1 MKKLLPL
8 IPFAGTLAMTILTIF
23 MYALTGDMSMV
34 VLFPFCIA
42 VLLIT
47 HDNLLEQTSGGI
59 TLNYFLLINN

>member
-42 VLLIT
+42 LLLIT
-47 HDNLLEQTSGGI
+47 HDNLLE
-59 TLNYFLLINN
+59 